1 MLHKQ
6 LRERNLNSLVINTV
20 HDSVVVDCHPDEIEE
35 VKQVASICLVKAQD
49 EAEKRF
55 CLDKFIPLEV
65 EMSIGKNW
73 MEQQDC
79 A

>member
-1 MLHKQ
+1 MI
-6 LRERNLNSLVINTV
+6 INTV
-20 HDSVVVDCHPDEIEE
+20 HDSVIVDCHPDEIEE
-35 VKQVASICLVKAQD
+35 VKQIAPTCLIRAQD

-55 CLDKFIPLEV
+55 GLEKFIPLDV

-73 MEQQDC
+73 MEQEDC